1 MSKHIVN
8 PLGSPDKKISQ
19 GLVDAPSQKETY
31 ENNVKILT
39 KRFKKVFNALEANL
53 KPKTKISKR
62 GKLKGSR
69 LHMYSYNN
77 KLFTQKEDKFQDFNT
92 TFVFLLDVSGSMSAR
107 TEGVNGITLSRLGL
121 SKAILKALSIAL
133 KKSLKGKIKIEVLL
147 KSCPESKFQ
156 EHGNAGFLSRVYSS
170 SVSTINPD
178 VIDNINYSCPVADE
192 QGNQSGSSTPEL
204 LLGKAVSYFLQNYVK
219 TKNYLVFNMT
229 DGDIYTNMSAG
240 NTYTS
245 WSNIDNYKCM
255 KKYFKGIP
263 FISILMG
270 YGFGKEDMKNHPN
283 PVLCTDDKF
292 VVRLETTISKLARSL
307 AQ

>member
-1 MSKHIVN
+1 MSKHIIN
-8 PLGSPDKKISQ
+8 PLTSVSESSRLTDLPRYHD
-19 GLVDAPSQKETY
+19 VYNE
-31 ENNVKILT
+31 NVKTLT
-39 KRFKKVFNALEANL
+39 KRFKRVFDSLEANL
-53 KPKTKISKR
+53 KPKTRISKR

-69 LHMYSYNN
+69 LHMHSYNN
-77 KLFTQKEDKFQDFNT
+77 KLFTQKEDKFNDFNT
-92 TFVFLLDVSGSMSAR
+92 TFVFLLDVSGSMSAN
-107 TEGVNGITLSRLGL
+107 TSGVNDTVLSRLAL

-147 KSCPESKFQ
+147 KSCPESIFQ

-170 SVSTINPD
+170 SVSSINPD
-178 VIDNINYSCPVADE
+178 VIDKINYSCPVADE

-204 LLGKAVSYFLQNYVK
+204 LLGKAVSYFLKNYIK

-229 DGDIYTNMSAG
+229 DGDIYTNMGADGSCHG
-240 NTYTS
+240 
-245 WSNIDNYKCM
+245 WSNKDNYKCM

-263 FISILMG
+263 FVSILMG
-270 YGFGKEDMKNHPN
+270 YGFSKEDMKHHPN